1 MLGNIWISSALV
13 VIAIFST
20 GAIYKSYSDIKEA
33 KQIQEHYEI
42 VKDIKTKIALQ
53 YNLNPDEITRD
64 DIIAHLPKGENWE
77 KILLLDR
84 DKSSNISNKELIN
97 AEGNITISAD
107 ERLKV
112 LALRAKLKDIQ
123 ETNFIVNTEGNID
136 ISIKT
141 ELKNLTSQ
149 EKRIDENLKKA
160 IDFLIYEIIYNNKNT
175 SDTFDTLTT
184 VLEDK
189 EFFDYSDIVN
199 DFGKTSEIDIIN
211 AKKDYLKSKLKEELL
226 KNPNASKSTLYE
238 RLKDL

>member
-112 LALRAKLKDIQ
+112 LALRAKLLDNSQIEKDGEEYNIKVGIDEKNSVKYDKDI
-123 ETNFIVNTEGNID
+123 EKSID
-136 ISIKT
+136 IIINVLAQNILYTSNPDKTQNTINSTIKGLIPYDKLYFT
-141 ELKNLTSQ
+141 FLKDNEATITDAELKNRQLDFFKKKIKDKLYKS
-149 EKRIDENLKKA
+149 ESSIEAKLYKELGNL
-160 IDFLIYEIIYNNKNT
+160 L
-175 SDTFDTLTT
+175 
-184 VLEDK
+184 
-189 EFFDYSDIVN
+189 
-199 DFGKTSEIDIIN
+199 
-211 AKKDYLKSKLKEELL
+211 
-226 KNPNASKSTLYE
+226 
-238 RLKDL
+238 

>member
-112 LALRAKLKDIQ
+112 LALRAKLLDNSQIEKDGEEYNIKVGIDEKNSVKYDKDI
-123 ETNFIVNTEGNID
+123 
-136 ISIKT
+136 
-141 ELKNLTSQ
+141 
-149 EKRIDENLKKA
+149 EK
-160 IDFLIYEIIYNNKNT
+160 
-175 SDTFDTLTT
+175 S
-184 VLEDK
+184 
-189 EFFDYSDIVN
+189 
-199 DFGKTSEIDIIN
+199 IDIIIN
-211 AKKDYLKSKLKEELL
+211 VLAQDILYSGLDKSTVLNTVIEDLLIKHENYYLFDGLIKEKKEIFFKSKIKEKLYKNESAIETRLYKELESL
-226 KNPNASKSTLYE
+226 L
-238 RLKDL
+238 